1 MTNNAQDKIRLAI
14 FASGLGSNAEEFMKR
29 FGQHP
34 QMEVALIVT
43 NNPNAGVIERAQRHS
58 VEVLVVENKTL
69 NDPEASLTPLQSRK
83 IDWVVLAGWLRLI
96 PTFLIEAFPHRI
108 VNIHP
113 ALLPKFGGKGMYG
126 KHVHQAVFDQKE
138 KESGIT
144 IHFVNAHFDEGEI
157 IEQFKTELSEADTPA
172 IIEQKVRALEINH
185 YASVVERLVLS
196 ALDFIS
202 ATI

>member
-14 FASGLGSNAEEFMKR
+14 FASGSGSNAEEFMKR

-96 PTFLIEAFPHRI
+96 YRI
-108 VNIHP
+108 
-113 ALLPKFGGKGMYG
+113 
-126 KHVHQAVFDQKE
+126 
-138 KESGIT
+138 
-144 IHFVNAHFDEGEI
+144 
-157 IEQFKTELSEADTPA
+157 
-172 IIEQKVRALEINH
+172 
-185 YASVVERLVLS
+185 
-196 ALDFIS
+196 
-202 ATI
+202 

>member
-14 FASGLGSNAEEFMKR
+14 FASGSGSNAEEFMKR

-172 IIEQKVRALEINH
+172 IIEQKVQALEINH

-196 ALDFIS
+196 A
-202 ATI
+202 

>member
-1 MTNNAQDKIRLAI
+1 MTNNAQDKIRPAI
-14 FASGLGSNAEEFMKR
+14 FASGSGSNAGEVMKR

-196 ALDFIS
+196 A
-202 ATI
+202 

>member
-14 FASGLGSNAEEFMKR
+14 FASGSGSNAEEFMKR

-34 QMEVALIVT
+34 QMEAALIVT

-58 VEVLVVENKTL
+58 VEVLVLENKTL

-196 ALDFIS
+196 A
-202 ATI
+202 

>member
-1 MTNNAQDKIRLAI
+1 MTNNVQDKIRLAI
-14 FASGLGSNAEEFMKR
+14 FASGSGSNAEEFMKR

-83 IDWVVLAGWLRLI
+83 IDLVVLAGWLRLI

-196 ALDFIS
+196 A
-202 ATI
+202 

>member
-14 FASGLGSNAEEFMKR
+14 FASGSGSNAEEFMKR

-83 IDWVVLAGWLRLI
+83 IDLVVLAGWLRLI

-196 ALDFIS
+196 A
-202 ATI
+202 

>member
-14 FASGLGSNAEEFMKR
+14 FASGSGSNAEEFMKR

-96 PTFLIEAFPHRI
+96 PTFLIEVFPHRI

-196 ALDFIS
+196 A
-202 ATI
+202 

>member
-14 FASGLGSNAEEFMKR
+14 FASGSGSNAEEFMKR

-126 KHVHQAVFDQKE
+126 KHVHQAVFYQKE

-196 ALDFIS
+196 A
-202 ATI
+202 

>member
-14 FASGLGSNAEEFMKR
+14 FASGSGSNAEEFMKR

-138 KESGIT
+138 NESGIT

-196 ALDFIS
+196 A
-202 ATI
+202 

>member
-14 FASGLGSNAEEFMKR
+14 FASGSGSNAEEFMKR

-144 IHFVNAHFDEGEI
+144 IHFVNAHFEEGEI

-196 ALDFIS
+196 A
-202 ATI
+202 

>member
-14 FASGLGSNAEEFMKR
+14 FASGSGSNAEEFMKR

-43 NNPNAGVIERAQRHS
+43 NNPNAFVIERAQRHS

-172 IIEQKVRALEINH
+172 IIEQKVQALEINH

-196 ALDFIS
+196 A
-202 ATI
+202 

>member
-14 FASGLGSNAEEFMKR
+14 FASGSGSNAEEFMKR

-34 QMEVALIVT
+34 KMEVALIVT

-196 ALDFIS
+196 A
-202 ATI
+202 

>member
-14 FASGLGSNAEEFMKR
+14 FASGSGSNAEEFMKR

-43 NNPNAGVIERAQRHS
+43 NNPNAFVIERAQRHS

-196 ALDFIS
+196 A
-202 ATI
+202 

>member
-14 FASGLGSNAEEFMKR
+14 FASGSGSNAEEFMKR

-196 ALDFIS
+196 A
-202 ATI
+202 